1 MIELENCRS
10 VLVADD
16 DKETRLYLRA
26 LMQSWGCRVSEAQ
39 DGQEAIDMVSRE
51 CPDLVL
57 LDLNMP
63 KVNGLAAAET
73 IRKIAGQCEHVPII
87 AITAYDTY
95 GIEDAALAAG
105 CNNYI
110 RKPINQ
116 DELERVLLRLFPLS
130 F

>member
-1 MIELENCRS
+1 MIQLENCRS

-26 LMQSWGCRVSEAQ
+26 LMQSWGCSVSEAQ

-63 KVNGLAAAET
+63 KVDGLVAAER
-73 IRKIAGQCEHVPII
+73 IRKIAVC
-87 AITAYDTY
+87 
-95 GIEDAALAAG
+95 AASA
-105 CNNYI
+105 
-110 RKPINQ
+110 
-116 DELERVLLRLFPLS
+116 PL
-130 F
+130 